1 MSGADGMGS
10 SLVKGELAD
19 QKGGLLEQLR
29 EISWYLFILAN
40 HLIFDMNH
48 SRYL

>member
-19 QKGGLLEQLR
+19 QKGGAFGAAEGNFMVFVYIGQPSNLR
-29 EISWYLFILAN
+29 HEP
-40 HLIFDMNH
+40 
-48 SRYL
+48 